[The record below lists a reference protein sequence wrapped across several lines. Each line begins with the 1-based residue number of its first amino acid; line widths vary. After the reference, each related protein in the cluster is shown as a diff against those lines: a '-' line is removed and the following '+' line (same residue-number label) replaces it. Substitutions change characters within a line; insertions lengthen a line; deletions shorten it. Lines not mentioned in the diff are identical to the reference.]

1 MNLGSICVLVLLLGL
16 VALALWRVHKKG
28 TPCLCDGK
36 CSGGCGACQS
46 KDNVYGSHCFI
57 D

>member
-1 MNLGSICVLVLLLGL
+1 MNLGSICVLGLLLGL

-36 CSGGCGACQS
+36 CSGGCAGCPNAR
-46 KDNVYGSHCFI
+46 KRAK
-57 D
+57 